1 VREAGRL
8 LLDAYLTDT
17 HLMIFETANSIYE
30 VREPEK
36 RFRRI
41 HESGESRERIPVGR
55 WYRFQRMS
63 PVTVGEPV
71 RFFWLLGEDGGLSR
85 IGLWA
90 TGAVKTVLLDEEPAY
105 LVPAQ

>member
-1 VREAGRL
+1 
-8 LLDAYLTDT
+8 
-17 HLMIFETANSIYE
+17 MIFETANSIYE

-41 HESGESRERIPVGR
+41 HESPAPHEHMPLGR

-71 RFFWLLGEDGGLSR
+71 RFLWLLDEAGGQSR

-90 TGAVKTVLLDEEPAY
+90 TGPVMSLVPDEDPAY
-105 LVPAQ
+105 LVPAERMGKRAPVS